1 MALNPLTGVLIT
13 EKKTH
18 RHPERGGHVII
29 EADWIYTY
37 TNQRTA
43 KVASSHQM
51 LGERP
56 ERNSPSE
63 PPERINT
70 ASTLILDSSAL
81 EL

>member
-1 MALNPLTGVLIT
+1 MSGVLIS
-13 EKKTH
+13 EKETH
-18 RHPERGGHVII
+18 RHPERGHVII

-63 PPERINT
+63 PPERIHT
-70 ASTLILDSSAL
+70 ANTLILVFSAL